1 MDHFVTLAK
10 LPEGLEFPD
19 ELCDRIQYDSENKRL
34 VYHGFM
40 VKSHYD
46 RLIGLSR
53 DAEYQHAIEQ
63 LFVHATNGHET
74 ASSRRNVVVLVALL
88 AALAI
93 VFLTILFFVSRSS

>member
-10 LPEGLEFPD
+10 LPEGLEFP
-19 ELCDRIQYDSENKRL
+19 ENLRDRIRYDSENKRL

-53 DAEYQHAIEQ
+53 DAEYPHAIEQ
-63 LFVHATNGHET
+63 LFVLATNGHAT
-74 ASSRRNVVVLVALL
+74 ASNRRNTVLLVALL
-88 AALAI
+88 TVL
-93 VFLTILFFVSRSS
+93 VFVSRSP